1 MTNLNV
7 AFCGLSKNCINT
19 IDENIKQIVSMRNN
33 YKEINISLFIVDSDS
48 SDVTKEIISKYEK
61 DNEFIVY
68 RDLDDL
74 EKNYNSRIERITLS
88 RNLCLDE
95 LKLKKYKKGMKIKS
109 KVLGIDPEKERI
121 ALGIKQLDKDPFE
134 AVTSEKFKK
143 GSVATCLIENVID
156 AGLEV
161 KLENDILGFIKKPDL
176 SREKEEQKPSRFKN
190 YKINE
195 KIKYFVIRRLM
206 VFQNL
211 VDKRKFFKKILKP
224 NLIVSSNKTL
234 FKIADEIW
242 FLAGDKS
249 TDYNYYTKRIIL
261 MNIYAITF
269 SFFVFDNSKD
279 LERTKKFLDKEISA
293 VLKFGNLKNKL
304 KKNIKF

>member
-1 MTNLNV
+1 MKINRNKILLRLLKNITEYEDFDDALLSTLSQLKINQDKFYDIKQDLLPK
-7 AFCGLSKNCINT
+7 GLSSLMKELNLIINQT
-19 IDENIKQIVSMRNN
+19 IDK
-33 YKEINISLFIVDSDS
+33 
-48 SDVTKEIISKYEK
+48 
-61 DNEFIVY
+61 
-68 RDLDDL
+68 
-74 EKNYNSRIERITLS
+74 
-88 RNLCLDE
+88 
-95 LKLKKYKKGMKIKS
+95 
-109 KVLGIDPEKERI
+109 
-121 ALGIKQLDKDPFE
+121 
-134 AVTSEKFKK
+134 
-143 GSVATCLIENVID
+143 
-156 AGLEV
+156 
-161 KLENDILGFIKKPDL
+161 
-176 SREKEEQKPSRFKN
+176 EQKPSRFKN

-249 TDYNYYTKRIIL
+249 TDYNYYTKRVIL

-304 KKNIKF
+304 KKSIKF

>member
-1 MTNLNV
+1 MKINRNKILLRLLKNITEYEDFDDALLSTLSQLKINQDKFYDIKQDLLPK
-7 AFCGLSKNCINT
+7 GLSSLMKELNLIINQT
-19 IDENIKQIVSMRNN
+19 IDK
-33 YKEINISLFIVDSDS
+33 
-48 SDVTKEIISKYEK
+48 
-61 DNEFIVY
+61 
-68 RDLDDL
+68 
-74 EKNYNSRIERITLS
+74 
-88 RNLCLDE
+88 
-95 LKLKKYKKGMKIKS
+95 
-109 KVLGIDPEKERI
+109 
-121 ALGIKQLDKDPFE
+121 
-134 AVTSEKFKK
+134 
-143 GSVATCLIENVID
+143 
-156 AGLEV
+156 
-161 KLENDILGFIKKPDL
+161 
-176 SREKEEQKPSRFKN
+176 EQKPSRFKN

-261 MNIYAITF
+261 MNVYAITF

>member
-1 MTNLNV
+1 MEINRNKILLRLLKNITEYEDFDDALLSTLSQLKINQDKFYDIKQDLLPK
-7 AFCGLSKNCINT
+7 GLSSLMKELNLIINQT
-19 IDENIKQIVSMRNN
+19 IDK
-33 YKEINISLFIVDSDS
+33 
-48 SDVTKEIISKYEK
+48 
-61 DNEFIVY
+61 
-68 RDLDDL
+68 
-74 EKNYNSRIERITLS
+74 
-88 RNLCLDE
+88 
-95 LKLKKYKKGMKIKS
+95 
-109 KVLGIDPEKERI
+109 
-121 ALGIKQLDKDPFE
+121 
-134 AVTSEKFKK
+134 
-143 GSVATCLIENVID
+143 
-156 AGLEV
+156 
-161 KLENDILGFIKKPDL
+161 
-176 SREKEEQKPSRFKN
+176 EQKPSRFKN

-279 LERTKKFLDKEISA
+279 LERTKKFLDKEIST

>member
-1 MTNLNV
+1 MKINRNKILLRLLKNITEYEDFDDALLSTLSQLKINQDKFYDIKQDLLPK
-7 AFCGLSKNCINT
+7 GLSSLMKELNLIIN
-19 IDENIKQIVSMRNN
+19 Q
-33 YKEINISLFIVDSDS
+33 
-48 SDVTKEIISKYEK
+48 
-61 DNEFIVY
+61 
-68 RDLDDL
+68 
-74 EKNYNSRIERITLS
+74 
-88 RNLCLDE
+88 
-95 LKLKKYKKGMKIKS
+95 
-109 KVLGIDPEKERI
+109 
-121 ALGIKQLDKDPFE
+121 
-134 AVTSEKFKK
+134 
-143 GSVATCLIENVID
+143 VID
-156 AGLEV
+156 
-161 KLENDILGFIKKPDL
+161 K
-176 SREKEEQKPSRFKN
+176 EQKPSRFKN

-249 TDYNYYTKRIIL
+249 TDYNYYTKRVIL

>member
-1 MTNLNV
+1 MKINRNKIL
-7 AFCGLSKNCINT
+7 LRLLKNIT
-19 IDENIKQIVSMRNN
+19 EYD
-33 YKEINISLFIVDSDS
+33 
-48 SDVTKEIISKYEK
+48 
-61 DNEFIVY
+61 
-68 RDLDDL
+68 DLDDAL
-74 EKNYNSRIERITLS
+74 LSTLS
-88 RNLCLDE
+88 QL
-95 LKLKKYKKGMKIKS
+95 
-109 KVLGIDPEKERI
+109 RI
-121 ALGIKQLDKDPFE
+121 NQDKFYEIKQDLLPKGISSLMKELNLIINQIIDK
-134 AVTSEKFKK
+134 
-143 GSVATCLIENVID
+143 
-156 AGLEV
+156 
-161 KLENDILGFIKKPDL
+161 
-176 SREKEEQKPSRFKN
+176 EQKPSKFKN

-261 MNIYAITF
+261 MKVYAITF

>member
-1 MTNLNV
+1 MKINRNKIL
-7 AFCGLSKNCINT
+7 LRLLKNIT
-19 IDENIKQIVSMRNN
+19 E
-33 YKEINISLFIVDSDS
+33 
-48 SDVTKEIISKYEK
+48 YE
-61 DNEFIVY
+61 
-68 RDLDDL
+68 DLDDAL
-74 EKNYNSRIERITLS
+74 LSTLS
-88 RNLCLDE
+88 Q
-95 LKLKKYKKGMKIKS
+95 LKINQDKFY
-109 KVLGIDPEKERI
+109 E
-121 ALGIKQLDKDPFE
+121 IKQDLIPKGLSSLMKELNLIINQIIDK
-134 AVTSEKFKK
+134 
-143 GSVATCLIENVID
+143 
-156 AGLEV
+156 
-161 KLENDILGFIKKPDL
+161 
-176 SREKEEQKPSRFKN
+176 EQKPSRFKN

-304 KKNIKF
+304 KKSIKF

>member
-1 MTNLNV
+1 MKELNLI
-7 AFCGLSKNCINT
+7 INQT
-19 IDENIKQIVSMRNN
+19 IDK
-33 YKEINISLFIVDSDS
+33 
-48 SDVTKEIISKYEK
+48 
-61 DNEFIVY
+61 
-68 RDLDDL
+68 
-74 EKNYNSRIERITLS
+74 
-88 RNLCLDE
+88 
-95 LKLKKYKKGMKIKS
+95 
-109 KVLGIDPEKERI
+109 
-121 ALGIKQLDKDPFE
+121 
-134 AVTSEKFKK
+134 
-143 GSVATCLIENVID
+143 
-156 AGLEV
+156 
-161 KLENDILGFIKKPDL
+161 
-176 SREKEEQKPSRFKN
+176 EQKPSRFKN

-206 VFQNL
+206 VFQDL
-211 VDKRKFFKKILKP
+211 VNKKKFFKKILKP

-261 MNIYAITF
+261 MNVYAITF

>member
-1 MTNLNV
+1 MKINRNKILLRLLKNITEYEDFDDALLSTLSQLKINQDKFYDIKQDLLPK
-7 AFCGLSKNCINT
+7 GLSSLMKELNLIINQT
-19 IDENIKQIVSMRNN
+19 IDK
-33 YKEINISLFIVDSDS
+33 
-48 SDVTKEIISKYEK
+48 
-61 DNEFIVY
+61 
-68 RDLDDL
+68 
-74 EKNYNSRIERITLS
+74 
-88 RNLCLDE
+88 
-95 LKLKKYKKGMKIKS
+95 
-109 KVLGIDPEKERI
+109 
-121 ALGIKQLDKDPFE
+121 
-134 AVTSEKFKK
+134 
-143 GSVATCLIENVID
+143 
-156 AGLEV
+156 
-161 KLENDILGFIKKPDL
+161 
-176 SREKEEQKPSRFKN
+176 EQKPSRFKN

-224 NLIVSSNKTL
+224 NLIVSTNKTL

>member
-1 MTNLNV
+1 MKINRNKILLRLLKNITEYEDFDDALLSTLSQLKINQDKFYDIKQDLLPK
-7 AFCGLSKNCINT
+7 GLSSLMKELNLIINQT
-19 IDENIKQIVSMRNN
+19 IDK
-33 YKEINISLFIVDSDS
+33 
-48 SDVTKEIISKYEK
+48 
-61 DNEFIVY
+61 
-68 RDLDDL
+68 
-74 EKNYNSRIERITLS
+74 
-88 RNLCLDE
+88 
-95 LKLKKYKKGMKIKS
+95 
-109 KVLGIDPEKERI
+109 
-121 ALGIKQLDKDPFE
+121 
-134 AVTSEKFKK
+134 
-143 GSVATCLIENVID
+143 
-156 AGLEV
+156 
-161 KLENDILGFIKKPDL
+161 
-176 SREKEEQKPSRFKN
+176 EQKPSRFKN

-224 NLIVSSNKTL
+224 NMIFSSNKTL

>member
-1 MTNLNV
+1 MEINRNKILLRLLKNITEYEDFDDALLSTLSQLKINQDKFYDIKQDLV
-7 AFCGLSKNCINT
+7 PKGLSSLMKELNLIINQI
-19 IDENIKQIVSMRNN
+19 IDK
-33 YKEINISLFIVDSDS
+33 
-48 SDVTKEIISKYEK
+48 
-61 DNEFIVY
+61 
-68 RDLDDL
+68 
-74 EKNYNSRIERITLS
+74 
-88 RNLCLDE
+88 
-95 LKLKKYKKGMKIKS
+95 
-109 KVLGIDPEKERI
+109 
-121 ALGIKQLDKDPFE
+121 
-134 AVTSEKFKK
+134 
-143 GSVATCLIENVID
+143 
-156 AGLEV
+156 
-161 KLENDILGFIKKPDL
+161 
-176 SREKEEQKPSRFKN
+176 EQKPSRFKN

>member
-1 MTNLNV
+1 MKINRNKILLRLLKNITEYEDFDDALLSTLSQLKINQDKFYDIKHDLLPK
-7 AFCGLSKNCINT
+7 GLSSLMKELNLIINQT
-19 IDENIKQIVSMRNN
+19 IDKQ
-33 YKEINISLFIVDSDS
+33 
-48 SDVTKEIISKYEK
+48 
-61 DNEFIVY
+61 
-68 RDLDDL
+68 
-74 EKNYNSRIERITLS
+74 
-88 RNLCLDE
+88 
-95 LKLKKYKKGMKIKS
+95 
-109 KVLGIDPEKERI
+109 
-121 ALGIKQLDKDPFE
+121 
-134 AVTSEKFKK
+134 
-143 GSVATCLIENVID
+143 
-156 AGLEV
+156 
-161 KLENDILGFIKKPDL
+161 
-176 SREKEEQKPSRFKN
+176 QKPSRFKN

>member
-1 MTNLNV
+1 MKINRNKIL
-7 AFCGLSKNCINT
+7 LRLLKNIT
-19 IDENIKQIVSMRNN
+19 EYD
-33 YKEINISLFIVDSDS
+33 
-48 SDVTKEIISKYEK
+48 
-61 DNEFIVY
+61 
-68 RDLDDL
+68 DLDDAL
-74 EKNYNSRIERITLS
+74 LSTLS
-88 RNLCLDE
+88 QL
-95 LKLKKYKKGMKIKS
+95 
-109 KVLGIDPEKERI
+109 RI
-121 ALGIKQLDKDPFE
+121 NQDKFYEIKQDLLPKGISSLMKELNLIINQIIDK
-134 AVTSEKFKK
+134 
-143 GSVATCLIENVID
+143 
-156 AGLEV
+156 
-161 KLENDILGFIKKPDL
+161 
-176 SREKEEQKPSRFKN
+176 EQKPSRFKN

-261 MNIYAITF
+261 MKVYAITF

-304 KKNIKF
+304 KKRIKF

>member
-1 MTNLNV
+1 MKINRNKILLRLLKNITEYEDFDDALLSTLSQLKINQDKFYDIKQDLLPK
-7 AFCGLSKNCINT
+7 GLSSLMKELNLIINQI
-19 IDENIKQIVSMRNN
+19 IDK
-33 YKEINISLFIVDSDS
+33 
-48 SDVTKEIISKYEK
+48 
-61 DNEFIVY
+61 
-68 RDLDDL
+68 
-74 EKNYNSRIERITLS
+74 
-88 RNLCLDE
+88 
-95 LKLKKYKKGMKIKS
+95 
-109 KVLGIDPEKERI
+109 
-121 ALGIKQLDKDPFE
+121 
-134 AVTSEKFKK
+134 
-143 GSVATCLIENVID
+143 
-156 AGLEV
+156 
-161 KLENDILGFIKKPDL
+161 
-176 SREKEEQKPSRFKN
+176 EQKPSKFKN

-304 KKNIKF
+304 KKRIKF

>member
-1 MTNLNV
+1 MKINRNKILLRLLKNITEYEDFDDALLSTLSQLKINQDKFYDIKQDLLPK
-7 AFCGLSKNCINT
+7 GLSSLMKELNLIINQT
-19 IDENIKQIVSMRNN
+19 IDK
-33 YKEINISLFIVDSDS
+33 
-48 SDVTKEIISKYEK
+48 
-61 DNEFIVY
+61 
-68 RDLDDL
+68 
-74 EKNYNSRIERITLS
+74 
-88 RNLCLDE
+88 
-95 LKLKKYKKGMKIKS
+95 
-109 KVLGIDPEKERI
+109 
-121 ALGIKQLDKDPFE
+121 
-134 AVTSEKFKK
+134 
-143 GSVATCLIENVID
+143 
-156 AGLEV
+156 
-161 KLENDILGFIKKPDL
+161 
-176 SREKEEQKPSRFKN
+176 EQKPSRFKN

-206 VFQNL
+206 VFQSL
-211 VDKRKFFKKILKP
+211 VDKRKFFKKIFKP

>member
-1 MTNLNV
+1 MKINRNKIL
-7 AFCGLSKNCINT
+7 LRLLKNIT
-19 IDENIKQIVSMRNN
+19 EYD
-33 YKEINISLFIVDSDS
+33 
-48 SDVTKEIISKYEK
+48 
-61 DNEFIVY
+61 
-68 RDLDDL
+68 DLDDAL
-74 EKNYNSRIERITLS
+74 LSTLS
-88 RNLCLDE
+88 QL
-95 LKLKKYKKGMKIKS
+95 
-109 KVLGIDPEKERI
+109 RI
-121 ALGIKQLDKDPFE
+121 NQDKFYEIKQDLLPKGLSSLMKELNLIINQIIDK
-134 AVTSEKFKK
+134 
-143 GSVATCLIENVID
+143 
-156 AGLEV
+156 
-161 KLENDILGFIKKPDL
+161 
-176 SREKEEQKPSRFKN
+176 EQKPSRFKN

>member
-1 MTNLNV
+1 MKINRNKIL
-7 AFCGLSKNCINT
+7 LSLLKNIT
-19 IDENIKQIVSMRNN
+19 E
-33 YKEINISLFIVDSDS
+33 
-48 SDVTKEIISKYEK
+48 YE
-61 DNEFIVY
+61 
-68 RDLDDL
+68 DLDDAL
-74 EKNYNSRIERITLS
+74 LSTLS
-88 RNLCLDE
+88 Q
-95 LKLKKYKKGMKIKS
+95 LKINQDKFY
-109 KVLGIDPEKERI
+109 D
-121 ALGIKQLDKDPFE
+121 IKQDLLPKGLSSLMKELNLIINQTIDK
-134 AVTSEKFKK
+134 
-143 GSVATCLIENVID
+143 
-156 AGLEV
+156 
-161 KLENDILGFIKKPDL
+161 
-176 SREKEEQKPSRFKN
+176 EQKPSRFKN

-249 TDYNYYTKRIIL
+249 TDYNYYTKRVIL

>member
-1 MTNLNV
+1 MKINRNKIL
-7 AFCGLSKNCINT
+7 LRLLKNIT
-19 IDENIKQIVSMRNN
+19 EYD
-33 YKEINISLFIVDSDS
+33 
-48 SDVTKEIISKYEK
+48 
-61 DNEFIVY
+61 
-68 RDLDDL
+68 DLDDAL
-74 EKNYNSRIERITLS
+74 LSTLS
-88 RNLCLDE
+88 QL
-95 LKLKKYKKGMKIKS
+95 
-109 KVLGIDPEKERI
+109 RI
-121 ALGIKQLDKDPFE
+121 NQDKFYEIKQDLLPKGISSLMKELNLIINQIIDK
-134 AVTSEKFKK
+134 
-143 GSVATCLIENVID
+143 
-156 AGLEV
+156 
-161 KLENDILGFIKKPDL
+161 
-176 SREKEEQKPSRFKN
+176 EQKPSKFKN

-224 NLIVSSNKTL
+224 NMIFSSNKTL

-304 KKNIKF
+304 KKRIKF

>member
-1 MTNLNV
+1 MEINRNKILLRLLKNITEYEDFDDALLSTLSQLKINQDKFYDIKQDLLPK
-7 AFCGLSKNCINT
+7 GLSSLMKELNLIINQT
-19 IDENIKQIVSMRNN
+19 IDK
-33 YKEINISLFIVDSDS
+33 
-48 SDVTKEIISKYEK
+48 
-61 DNEFIVY
+61 
-68 RDLDDL
+68 
-74 EKNYNSRIERITLS
+74 
-88 RNLCLDE
+88 
-95 LKLKKYKKGMKIKS
+95 
-109 KVLGIDPEKERI
+109 
-121 ALGIKQLDKDPFE
+121 
-134 AVTSEKFKK
+134 
-143 GSVATCLIENVID
+143 
-156 AGLEV
+156 
-161 KLENDILGFIKKPDL
+161 
-176 SREKEEQKPSRFKN
+176 EQKPSRFKN

-304 KKNIKF
+304 KKSIKF

>member
-1 MTNLNV
+1 MKINRNKILLRLLKNITEYEDFDDALLSTLSQLKINQDKFYDIKQDLLPK
-7 AFCGLSKNCINT
+7 GLSSLMKELNLIINQI
-19 IDENIKQIVSMRNN
+19 IDK
-33 YKEINISLFIVDSDS
+33 
-48 SDVTKEIISKYEK
+48 
-61 DNEFIVY
+61 
-68 RDLDDL
+68 
-74 EKNYNSRIERITLS
+74 
-88 RNLCLDE
+88 
-95 LKLKKYKKGMKIKS
+95 
-109 KVLGIDPEKERI
+109 
-121 ALGIKQLDKDPFE
+121 
-134 AVTSEKFKK
+134 
-143 GSVATCLIENVID
+143 
-156 AGLEV
+156 
-161 KLENDILGFIKKPDL
+161 
-176 SREKEEQKPSRFKN
+176 EQKPSKFKN

-304 KKNIKF
+304 KKSIKF

>member
-1 MTNLNV
+1 MKINRNKILLRLLKNITEYEDFDDALLSTLSQLKINQDKFYDIKQDLLPK
-7 AFCGLSKNCINT
+7 GLSSLMKELNLMINQI
-19 IDENIKQIVSMRNN
+19 IDK
-33 YKEINISLFIVDSDS
+33 
-48 SDVTKEIISKYEK
+48 
-61 DNEFIVY
+61 
-68 RDLDDL
+68 
-74 EKNYNSRIERITLS
+74 
-88 RNLCLDE
+88 
-95 LKLKKYKKGMKIKS
+95 
-109 KVLGIDPEKERI
+109 
-121 ALGIKQLDKDPFE
+121 
-134 AVTSEKFKK
+134 
-143 GSVATCLIENVID
+143 
-156 AGLEV
+156 
-161 KLENDILGFIKKPDL
+161 
-176 SREKEEQKPSRFKN
+176 EQKPSRFKN

-211 VDKRKFFKKILKP
+211 VDKRKFFKKIFKP

>member
-1 MTNLNV
+1 MKINRNKILLRLLKNITEYEDFDDAL
-7 AFCGLSKNCINT
+7 LSTLSQLRINQ
-19 IDENIKQIVSMRNN
+19 DKFYEIKQDLLPKGISSLM
-33 YKEINISLFIVDSDS
+33 KELNLIINQ
-48 SDVTKEIISKYEK
+48 II
-61 DNEFIVY
+61 
-68 RDLDDL
+68 
-74 EKNYNSRIERITLS
+74 
-88 RNLCLDE
+88 
-95 LKLKKYKKGMKIKS
+95 
-109 KVLGIDPEKERI
+109 
-121 ALGIKQLDKDPFE
+121 DK
-134 AVTSEKFKK
+134 
-143 GSVATCLIENVID
+143 
-156 AGLEV
+156 
-161 KLENDILGFIKKPDL
+161 
-176 SREKEEQKPSRFKN
+176 EQKPSKFKN

-304 KKNIKF
+304 KKSIKF

>member
-1 MTNLNV
+1 MKINRNKILLRLLKNITEYEDFDDALLSTLSQLKINQDKFYDIKQDLLPK
-7 AFCGLSKNCINT
+7 GLSSLMKELNLIINQT
-19 IDENIKQIVSMRNN
+19 IDK
-33 YKEINISLFIVDSDS
+33 
-48 SDVTKEIISKYEK
+48 
-61 DNEFIVY
+61 
-68 RDLDDL
+68 
-74 EKNYNSRIERITLS
+74 
-88 RNLCLDE
+88 
-95 LKLKKYKKGMKIKS
+95 
-109 KVLGIDPEKERI
+109 
-121 ALGIKQLDKDPFE
+121 
-134 AVTSEKFKK
+134 
-143 GSVATCLIENVID
+143 
-156 AGLEV
+156 
-161 KLENDILGFIKKPDL
+161 
-176 SREKEEQKPSRFKN
+176 EQKPSRFKN

-206 VFQNL
+206 VFQSL
-211 VDKRKFFKKILKP
+211 VDKRKFFKKIFKP

-304 KKNIKF
+304 KKSIKF

>member
-1 MTNLNV
+1 MKINRNKIL
-7 AFCGLSKNCINT
+7 LRLLKNIT
-19 IDENIKQIVSMRNN
+19 EYD
-33 YKEINISLFIVDSDS
+33 
-48 SDVTKEIISKYEK
+48 
-61 DNEFIVY
+61 
-68 RDLDDL
+68 DLDDAL
-74 EKNYNSRIERITLS
+74 LSTLS
-88 RNLCLDE
+88 QL
-95 LKLKKYKKGMKIKS
+95 
-109 KVLGIDPEKERI
+109 RI
-121 ALGIKQLDKDPFE
+121 NQDKFYEIKQDLLPKGLSSLMKELNLIINQTIDK
-134 AVTSEKFKK
+134 
-143 GSVATCLIENVID
+143 
-156 AGLEV
+156 
-161 KLENDILGFIKKPDL
+161 
-176 SREKEEQKPSRFKN
+176 EQKPSRFKN

-249 TDYNYYTKRIIL
+249 TDYNYYTKRVIL

-304 KKNIKF
+304 KKSIKF